1 VVVVGGGSVGTRKA
15 FALHDAGARVRV
27 IASDL
32 SAELTD
38 RAAKSDRITLEQRSY
53 RGADDIGG
61 AEIVIAAT
69 DSAEVNAIVA
79 KDARDLHRLV
89 NVVTEAEQ
97 GNFVSMAVHR
107 SGPLAIG
114 VTATN
119 VPSAAA
125 RIRDAIAVRFDDRYA
140 VALAAIGTA
149 REKSLGENRDAWART
164 NAAMIGADF
173 CERVEKGEFAE
184 AAR

>member
-1 VVVVGGGSVGTRKA
+1 MGGGSVGTRKA
-15 FALHDAGARVRV
+15 LALHDAGARVRV
-27 IASDL
+27 IATDL
-32 SAELTD
+32 SAQLTH
-38 RAAKSDRITLEQRSY
+38 RAAESDRITLEHRNY

-69 DSAEVNAIVA
+69 DSSDVNAIVA

-89 NVVTEAEQ
+89 NVVTDADQ
-97 GNFVSMAVHR
+97 GTFVSMAVHR

-125 RIRDAIAVRFDDRYA
+125 RIRDAIAARFDDRYA
-140 VALAAIGTA
+140 VALATIGTV
-149 REKSLGENRDAWART
+149 REKSIGEDRDAWART
-164 NAAMIGADF
+164 NATMIGADF
-173 CERVEKGEFAE
+173 CERVEKGDFAE

>member
-1 VVVVGGGSVGTRKA
+1 
-15 FALHDAGARVRV
+15 V
-27 IASDL
+27 IATDL
-32 SAELTD
+32 SAELTV
-38 RAAKSDRITLEQRSY
+38 RAAESDRIILEERSY
-53 RGADDIGG
+53 RGADDIGD

-69 DSAEVNAIVA
+69 DSSDVNAIVA
-79 KDARDLHRLV
+79 KDARNLHRLV
-89 NVVTEAEQ
+89 NVVTDAEQ
-97 GNFVSMAVHR
+97 GNFVSMALHR

-140 VALAAIGTA
+140 VALATIGAA
-149 REKSLGENRDAWART
+149 REKAIGENREGWTRA

-173 CERVEKGEFAE
+173 CERVEKGDFAE

>member
-1 VVVVGGGSVGTRKA
+1 
-15 FALHDAGARVRV
+15 V
-27 IASDL
+27 IATDL

-38 RAAKSDRITLEQRSY
+38 RAAQSDRITLEQRSY

-61 AEIVIAAT
+61 AEVVIAAT
-69 DSAEVNAIVA
+69 DSSEVNAIIA

-89 NVVTEAEQ
+89 NVVTDPDN

-125 RIRDAIAVRFDDRYA
+125 RIRDAIGARFDDRYA
-140 VALAAIGTA
+140 VAIAMIGTV
-149 REKSLGENRDAWART
+149 REQSVGENRDAWART

-173 CERVEKGEFAE
+173 CERVEKGDFA
-184 AAR
+184 AAAS